1 MNSDVFLPY
10 TKLDKNLV
18 DYIMSD
24 LPSEYKKIEIAIYLY
39 IKLAKTLSYENEY
52 YIFDGDSKVAKKHE
66 NINNVKNIN
75 LLNNEVV
82 CYEFTAIFAKLLD
95 LFNIDF
101 LVKYKKG
108 TNTFGGQHTNL
119 TFEADNFLVYA
130 DSVTSILD
138 GDLFRSK
145 IGYSLVGIQCK
156 NNNINMKRN
165 FDNIL
170 NKVYNKIPGYNYN
183 ELINKCRDK
192 TSSMDIENKIIYFS
206 DLANSIFKNS
216 VDSLAFMLFL
226 KKQILSL
233 EEITNCNMLIVK
245 NNYINDKYLKYSDQL
260 AFPAMIIEIN
270 MKDSRIYY
278 VYVSGYKV
286 QKISQDNLRMLFE
299 IKNLEYKVDNP
310 KRLKL
315 IYK

>member
-18 DYIMSD
+18 DYIIND
-24 LPSEYKKIEIAIYLY
+24 LTKEYKKIEIAIYLY

-52 YIFDGDSKVAKKHE
+52 YIFDGDFKVAKKHE
-66 NINNVKNIN
+66 DINNVKNIN

-82 CYEFTAIFAKLLD
+82 CYEFTAMFAKLLD

-101 LVKYKKG
+101 LVKYKKEA
-108 TNTFGGQHTNL
+108 NTFGGQHTNL

-156 NNNINMKRN
+156 NSNINMKRD

-183 ELINKCRDK
+183 DLINKCRGK

-206 DLANSIFKNS
+206 DLTNSIFKNS

-226 KKQILSL
+226 KKNILSS

-245 NNYINDKYLKYSDQL
+245 NNYINDKYLKYNGQL

-270 MKDSRIYY
+270 MKDGMTYY
-278 VYVSGYKV
+278 VYVPGYKI

-299 IKNLEYKVDNP
+299 IKALEYKVDNP
-310 KRLKL
+310 QRLEL